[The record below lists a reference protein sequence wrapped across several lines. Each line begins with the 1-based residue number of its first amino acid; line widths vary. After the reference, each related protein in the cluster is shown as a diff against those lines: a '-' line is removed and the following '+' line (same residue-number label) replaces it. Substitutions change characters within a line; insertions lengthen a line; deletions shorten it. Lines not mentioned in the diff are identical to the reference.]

1 MRIASVLTLCVLAA
15 CSKKPVEPA
24 AAPDPAAGSEA
35 PAPVSINVDKLVEDA
50 LVKLESGSRAE
61 LDDAAASLKQALS
74 LEPDRLDAQ
83 LNLGVALHLLGD
95 FAGARAQYQNVVASH
110 PDEERAWLYLGAVKE
125 RQGDVGGAV
134 GIYRQGLQQLPEAMP
149 LHVAL
154 IGALRNQGRPT
165 EAIAAAK
172 EALAVNSN
180 TIDVYNNF
188 GLAYMDQGNLSLAR
202 FIFQKALQSIPEAD
216 GNAYIHCNLGWVA
229 YLDGDVPLAS
239 QELQRAVELDPQLVP
254 ALVYLSR
261 VYMDDKN
268 YADTVPLLEAA
279 ADITPDN
286 ADVQITLGVAYRG
299 VGRLDEAEK
308 AYRKALALDP
318 ANPAPHFNLGVLL
331 GDYQKDYDGAI
342 ASFNTYVA
350 AGGEKSELAKEYI
363 GDVEKEQ
370 KRASRRTKARAEK
383 AKKDAERAEKQRLLD
398 EAEKKKKDAPPPP
411 EPEAPAPDEAPA
423 EPVPEGAPPEEAPP
437 EEAPAAP
444 APEAGDPEP
453 APEGGAGDE

>member
-1 MRIASVLTLCVLAA
+1 MRIASVLTLCVLAG
-15 CSKKPVEPA
+15 CGKKPVEPA
-24 AAPDPAAGSEA
+24 AAPDPATAAEEA
-35 PAPVSINVDKLVEDA
+35 PAPVAINVDQLVEDA
-50 LVKLESGSRAE
+50 LVKLESGSRAD

-95 FAGARAQYQNVVASH
+95 LAGASAQYQSVVASH
-110 PDEERAWLYLGAVKE
+110 PDVERAWLYLGAVKE
-125 RQGDVGGAV
+125 RQGDLGGAV
-134 GIYRQGLQQLPEAMP
+134 GVYRQGLQQQPEAMP

-154 IGALRNQGRPT
+154 IGALRNQGRPG
-165 EAIAAAK
+165 EAIAASK

-229 YLDGDVPLAS
+229 YLDGDVPLAT
-239 QELQRAVELDPQLVP
+239 QELQKAVEIDPQLVP

-331 GDYQKDYDGAI
+331 GDYKKDYDGAI
-342 ASFNTYVA
+342 ASFNTYVS
-350 AGGEKSELAKEYI
+350 AGGEKLELAKEYI

-370 KRASRRTKARAEK
+370 KRASRRMKARAEK

-398 EAEKKKKDAPPPP
+398 EADKEKDAPAPPVP
-411 EPEAPAPDEAPA
+411 TPEAPAPPDEAPS
-423 EPVPEGAPPEEAPP
+423 EPALEEAPP
-437 EEAPAAP
+437 EDAPADP
-444 APEAGDPEP
+444 ALEAGDPEP